1 MRITLVHNP
10 GAGDTAR
17 TEERLRRELAEAGH
31 QVSRALGDKD
41 LERGLEDPAEL
52 VVVAGGDGSVKRVA
66 LGLAGRGVPLA
77 ILPVGT
83 ANNIAKSFGIV
94 GPVAELAAGWAT
106 ARRRP
111 LRVGAAR
118 SRWGAAR
125 FVESVGA
132 GVFAELIDR
141 GEAEVDENEAGL
153 TGPAID
159 RALLLLERIVRER
172 PARPRRLAIDG
183 RDLSGEYLLVEA
195 MNIPLIGPNVPLA
208 QAADCADGLLD
219 LVTVSERERGR
230 LADYVR
236 ARLTGGGGALELP
249 VHRGARVTMEASPTE
264 LHVDD
269 DAWEAEQDGGAP
281 AAELREGEVTIALDE
296 AAVEVLV
303 SS

>member
-10 GAGDTAR
+10 DAGDAAR
-17 TEERLRRELAEAGH
+17 TEKQLRRQLTEAGH
-31 QVSRALGDKD
+31 EVSRALGDKD
-41 LERGLEDPAEL
+41 LERGLEDPTEL
-52 VVVAGGDGSVKRVA
+52 VVAAGGDGSVKRVVLA
-66 LGLAGRGVPLA
+66 LAGRGVPLA

-83 ANNIAKSFGIV
+83 ANNIAKSLGIV
-94 GPVAELAAGWAT
+94 GSVADLTASWAT

-125 FVESVGA
+125 FVESVGVGA
-132 GVFAELIDR
+132 FAELIDR
-141 GEAEVDENEAGL
+141 GRAEVDENEAGL

-172 PARPRRLAIDG
+172 PARPRQLTIDG

-208 QAADCADGLLD
+208 PSADCADGLLD
-219 LVTVSERERGR
+219 VVAVSERERGR
-230 LADYVR
+230 LADYLR
-236 ARLTGGGGALELP
+236 NRLTGGTGGLELP
-249 VHRGARVTMEASPTE
+249 VQRGARVTMGASPTE

-269 DAWEAEQDGGAP
+269 DAWEPEQNGGAP
-281 AAELREGEVTIALDE
+281 AAELREGDVTIALDG